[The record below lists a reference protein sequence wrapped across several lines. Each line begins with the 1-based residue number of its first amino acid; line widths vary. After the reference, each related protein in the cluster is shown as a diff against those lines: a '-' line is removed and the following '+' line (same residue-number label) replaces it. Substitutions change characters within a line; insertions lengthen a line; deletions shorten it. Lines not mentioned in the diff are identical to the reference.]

1 MPKITQISIQEKN
14 KKRCNIFI
22 DGDFFIGIPIE
33 LVYSRCLKIG
43 EDVDKAKLLEI
54 ASEKDYLDAL
64 SKATAYVSRT
74 LKTKKQVKTYLQN
87 KGYAEDIIA
96 RVIGKLLEYKYI
108 DDNEYAKR
116 YIDSVSSSQ
125 GIHMTKYKLMMKGL
139 KKDDVEKVY
148 SELNVN
154 SKENALHIALKHIKN
169 KENTKEN
176 LSKTYRYLISKGFTY
191 DDANYAIEKLK
202 EDE

>member
-33 LVYSRCLKIG
+33 VVYSHSLKVGG
-43 EDVDKAKLLEI
+43 EVDKAKLLEI
-54 ASEKDYLDAL
+54 ANEKDYLDAL
-64 SKATAYVSRT
+64 SKAIAYVSKA
-74 LKTKKQVKTYLQN
+74 LKTKKQVKTYLQT
-87 KGYAEDIIA
+87 KGFNDDIITK
-96 RVIGKLLEYKYI
+96 VVDKLLGYRYI

-116 YIDSVSSSQ
+116 YIDSVSKSQ

-139 KKDDVEKVY
+139 RKEDVESVY
-148 SELNVN
+148 SDMKVD
-154 SKENALHIALKHIKN
+154 SKENALQVALKHIKN
-169 KENTKEN
+169 KEKTKEN

-191 DDANYAIEKLK
+191 DDANYAIEKLN
-202 EDE
+202 EDD

>member
-33 LVYSRCLKIG
+33 LVYSHSLKVG
-43 EDVDKAKLLEI
+43 AEVDKAKLLEI
-54 ASEKDYLDAL
+54 ANEKDYLDAL
-64 SKATAYVSRT
+64 LKATSYLSKT
-74 LKTKKQVKTYLQN
+74 IKTKKQVKTYLQN
-87 KGYAEDIIA
+87 KGYSDDI
-96 RVIGKLLEYKYI
+96 VVKVVEKLLEYKYI

-116 YIDSVSSSQ
+116 YIDSVSRSQ

-139 KKDDVEKVY
+139 KKEDVENVY
-148 SELNVN
+148 NEMNVN
-154 SKENALHIALKHIKN
+154 SKQNALQVAIKHIKN
-169 KENTKEN
+169 KEKTREN

-191 DDANYAIEKLK
+191 DDANYVIEKLNE
-202 EDE
+202 ED

>member
-33 LVYSRCLKIG
+33 LVYSHCLKIG
-43 EDVDKAKLLEI
+43 GEVDKAKLLEI
-54 ASEKDYLDAL
+54 VSEKDYFDAL

-74 LKTKKQVKTYLQN
+74 LKTRKQVKTYLQN
-87 KGYAEDIIA
+87 KGYAEDIIVK
-96 RVIGKLLEYKYI
+96 VIGKLLEYKYI

-139 KKDDVEKVY
+139 KKGDVEKVY

-154 SKENALHIALKHIKN
+154 SKENALHIALKHIKS
-169 KENTKEN
+169 KEKTKEN

-202 EDE
+202 EGE